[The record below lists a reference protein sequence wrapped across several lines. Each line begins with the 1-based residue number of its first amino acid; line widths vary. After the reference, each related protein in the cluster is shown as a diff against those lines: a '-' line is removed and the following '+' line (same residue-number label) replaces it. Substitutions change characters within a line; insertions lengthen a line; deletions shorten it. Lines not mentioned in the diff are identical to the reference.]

1 MLSGLK
7 DIYESLALMARLQLD
22 EPFLLNVSGTLK
34 RLLSRRDLRWC
45 SAPSAAQILRDSGI
59 FSFPGGVAVPNQAL
73 HVVIWYVG
81 RRWPR

>member
-1 MLSGLK
+1 MFREIK

-45 SAPSAAQILRDSGI
+45 SAPPNASNSATPGI
-59 FSFPGGVAVPNQAL
+59 VSDAEA
-73 HVVIWYVG
+73 
-81 RRWPR
+81 